1 MITFFIWETT
11 LRAGFYTHVF
21 TLVVVVVV
29 VEKEKNEN
37 KKKDDKKQLG
47 ECFMEF
53 LNNRY

>member
-11 LRAGFYTHVF
+11 LGAGFYTHVF

-29 VEKEKNEN
+29 VNEN

>member
-11 LRAGFYTHVF
+11 LGAGFYTHVF
-21 TLVVVVVV
+21 TLVVVVV

-53 LNNRY
+53 PQ

>member
-11 LRAGFYTHVF
+11 LGAGFYTHIF
-21 TLVVVVVV
+21 TLVVVVV